1 MRRIMLLVAVAAAA
15 AAIFAGTGTAQTAA
29 KITTVA
35 SGLDHPNGIAFAPD
49 GTMYV
54 TEMGHGGDACY
65 AEPNFI
71 GLGDLGPICYG
82 QTAGVS
88 RIKNGHRDR
97 IVDRLFSMGAF
108 GGAVSVGPEDVAVD
122 RTGQLLI
129 LMAARAECQPTDI
142 YPWWAKAQLGKLLST
157 TTGKHVRVMADIAG
171 RRCASGAHETY
182 PAGLAADGSRTY
194 IADGNSGDMLML
206 QGANLRSLGTV
217 SDAVPLSV
225 AIGPDGAV
233 YAGVCSCS
241 GTGKVVRF
249 VSGKPPAVVAD
260 GLGWVTGIA
269 FGPDGTLYVADE
281 HFDESDPTAAHGE
294 VLRVGKNG
302 AVTAVVPQGRLE
314 WPGHLVTGPDGALYV
329 VNHAQWAA
337 AGEILRIKL

>member
-1 MRRIMLLVAVAAAA
+1 MADMQIVWDLEDDP
-15 AAIFAGTGTAQTAA
+15 AGNYWH
-29 KITTVA
+29 IV
-35 SGLDHPNGIAFAPD
+35 
-49 GTMYV
+49 V
-54 TEMGHGGDACY
+54 EGHGVTQEE
-65 AEPNFI
+65 AEEVLLNPAN
-71 GLGDLGPICYG
+71 PI
-82 QTAGVS
+82 VIS
-88 RIKNGHRDR
+88 RTTGSTMK
-97 IVDRLFSMGAF
+97 F
-108 GGAVSVGPEDVAVD
+108 G
-122 RTGQLLI
+122 
-129 LMAARAECQPTDI
+129 
-142 YPWWAKAQLGKLLST
+142 WT